1 AVVLRSD
8 VERKALFGKAEDE
21 PLPPEAYAPAVTARV
36 YCMIADQA
44 RRVIAAGH
52 AAIVDAV
59 YARPFER
66 DTIERSAAALGVP
79 FRGLFLEADLA
90 TRLARV
96 GGRHGDASDA
106 DAAVAHA
113 QESYDLGGLAWTRID
128 ASGPFDDTC
137 ARAQAAVSLQPLV

>member
-1 AVVLRSD
+1 VV
-8 VERKALFGKAEDE
+8 G
-21 PLPPEAYAPAVTARV
+21 
-36 YCMIADQA
+36 
-44 RRVIAAGH
+44 AGH

-59 YARPFER
+59 YARASER
-66 DTIERSAAALGVP
+66 AAIEGSAAALGVP

-90 TRLARV
+90 TRLECI

-113 QESYDLGGLAWTRID
+113 QESYDLGGLTWARID